1 VATLAEVLKE
11 LALDS
16 EVEIEIVF
24 CPRL

>member
-1 VATLAEVLKE
+1 VAALTEVLKE
-11 LALDS
+11 LAVDS